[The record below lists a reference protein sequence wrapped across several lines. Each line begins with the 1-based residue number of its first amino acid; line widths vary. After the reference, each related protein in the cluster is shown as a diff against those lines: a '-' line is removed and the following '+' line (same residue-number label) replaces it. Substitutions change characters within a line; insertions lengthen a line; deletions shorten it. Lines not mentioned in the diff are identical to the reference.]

1 MSNVSLAAG
10 DLALDFTL
18 LSGDG
23 SEINLYQTLQ
33 NSSVVLFFLKAFT
46 SLCTKQVCGFQRDLT
61 SFQSGNAPV
70 LGISSDSELTPSRF
84 QSVCRLSFPLLI
96 DSRSDVRK
104 LFRLPRGFGFIG
116 GRTTFVIGRDRKIAN
131 VTHAQTGS
139 QIHIEESLRF
149 LPEL

>member
-1 MSNVSLAAG
+1 MSDLSISVGELAT
-10 DLALDFTL
+10 DFTL

-23 SEINLYQTLQ
+23 REIYFCQTLQ
-33 NSSVVLFFLKAFT
+33 NSSVVLFLLKAFMP
-46 SLCTKQVCGFQRDLT
+46 LCTKQVCGFQRDLT
-61 SFQSGNAPV
+61 SFQSRNAPV

-84 QSVCRLSFPLLI
+84 PSVCSLFFPLLI

-104 LFRLPRGFGFIG
+104 LFRVPRVLGFIG
-116 GRTTFVIGRDRKIAN
+116 RRTTFVIGRDRKIAN

-139 QIHIEESLRF
+139 QIHIEESQRF